1 MKILCS
7 SDPPTA
13 KKIKSV
19 QKALHT
25 YSKKKTD
32 WDAQTAPQKS
42 TKQPPKVMGPS
53 NPNPNPNP
61 NNEADADVLKPAAA
75 STLNPDAGKTLVE
88 GVARGELYTLTYQSN
103 GSIGLGLDKVY
114 ACEEEIGG
122 KVRPL
127 LYLHSPH

>member
-53 NPNPNPNP
+53 NPNPNPN
-61 NNEADADVLKPAAA
+61 NEADADGMLFDFLFVVLIFF
-75 STLNPDAGKTLVE
+75 NF
-88 GVARGELYTLTYQSN
+88 
-103 GSIGLGLDKVY
+103 
-114 ACEEEIGG
+114 
-122 KVRPL
+122 L
-127 LYLHSPH
+127 LWHGIRM